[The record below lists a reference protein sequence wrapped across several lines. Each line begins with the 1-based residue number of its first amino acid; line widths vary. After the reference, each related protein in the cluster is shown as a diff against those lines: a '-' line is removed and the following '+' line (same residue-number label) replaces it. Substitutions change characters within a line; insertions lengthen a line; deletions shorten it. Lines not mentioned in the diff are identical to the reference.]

1 MIRYVTLFAEN
12 RETNR
17 IFEKQ
22 IDKITGKKNTMDI
35 LTELYVEDKNRV
47 FVRNL
52 LTKTTH
58 SIDEIA
64 ALAEVSVDFVKEV
77 KKKLR
82 KKKKVAVRAK

>member
-1 MIRYVTLFAEN
+1 LRFLDKYIVFEK
-12 RETNR
+12 RETIR
-17 IFEKQ
+17 TSGKE
-22 IDKITGKKNTMDI
+22 IDKITGKKKTMDI

-47 FVRNL
+47 FVKNL

-64 ALAEVSVDFVKEV
+64 ALAEVPVDFVKEV

-82 KKKKVAVRAK
+82 KKKK

>member
-12 RETNR
+12 RETSR

-64 ALAEVSVDFVKEV
+64 ALTEVSVDFVKEV